1 MPGDYLFCTRR
12 YPIYW
17 VQLNK
22 IDYMLR
28 PAVEQNMA
36 KPQRI
41 RDPLHNLIEFGA
53 DPFEQTLWNVV
64 KTRPFQRLRRIKQL
78 GFSEL
83 VYPGATHTRFAHSL
97 GVFHTAR
104 LLMQIIE
111 RHLGKEGFHQDKA
124 NQAIAAALVHDLGH
138 GPFSHAFEKVGK
150 RFGWDA
156 ANHEKLSIRL
166 ISEGEVAEALSECGS
181 GFANDVAS
189 IVRKPSNVY
198 GTVVSSQFD
207 ADRLDYMRRDR
218 LMTGS
223 QHSAIDFKWLIENLE
238 IDSVPVG
245 VDEIPMGSI
254 ETFVLGRKAVYA
266 AEAYVLSLFQLYPTV
281 YYHKATRSAEA
292 MFTELL
298 AHVFQLVLDGSFDD
312 TGLSET
318 NPIVRFARDPES
330 IDNVI
335 ELDDTVI
342 MGGLSMMANA
352 RNQFVSDMARRLR
365 DRKLF
370 KAIDVRQKAA
380 AWANDRSLPDG
391 LRSEA
396 IERIHVGTKVEIED
410 AYKKDQ
416 SLRQRVM
423 IDEGERP
430 PYKKFDETKGPLNQ
444 IRIRVEGGEHV
455 DLGVRSKVVK
465 AIDPFKFFRVYVADE
480 DAEMKSWVESLIK
493 KETEKCHDN

>member
-1 MPGDYLFCTRR
+1 
-12 YPIYW
+12 
-17 VQLNK
+17 
-22 IDYMLR
+22 
-28 PAVEQNMA
+28 MA

-41 RDPLHNLIEFGA
+41 RDPLHDLIEFGVN
-53 DPFEQTLWNVV
+53 PFDQTLWKVV

-104 LLMQIIE
+104 LLMETIK
-111 RHLGKEGFHQDKA
+111 RHLGEEGFHQDKA

-138 GPFSHAFEKVGK
+138 GPFSHAFENVGK
-150 RFGWDA
+150 RFGWETAD
-156 ANHEKLSIRL
+156 HEKLSIRL
-166 ISEGEVAEALSECGS
+166 ISEGEVADALSECGS

-223 QHSAIDFKWLIENLE
+223 QHSAIDFRWLIENLE

-245 VDEIPMGSI
+245 VDEIPMGSL

-266 AEAYVLSLFQLYPTV
+266 AETYVLSLFQLYPTV

-298 AHVFQLVLDGSFDD
+298 SHVFQLVLDGFFDN

-318 NPIVRFARDPES
+318 NPIVRFARDPTS

-342 MGGLSMMANA
+342 LGALSMMADA
-352 RNQFVSDMARRLR
+352 KDQFVAEMAARLR

-380 AWANDRSLPDG
+380 AWANDHSLPD
-391 LRSEA
+391 EA
-396 IERIHVGTKVEIED
+396 RPKAIDRIHVGTKVAIED
-410 AYKKDQ
+410 AFEEDAN
-416 SLRQRVM
+416 LRRRIM
-423 IDEGERP
+423 IDEDERS

-444 IRIRVEGGEHV
+444 IRVRVEGGGHV
-455 DLGVRSKVVK
+455 DLVERSKVVK
-465 AIDPFKFFRVYVADE
+465 AIDPFKIFRVYIADE
-480 DAEMKSWVESLIK
+480 DAEMKSWVESLIN
-493 KETEKCHDN
+493 KETEKCHDT